1 MKKLFIILFVLVAA
15 VLTLFLGDKKVGT
28 VTSIAPPPENHL
40 DDEMSGPR
48 GEQIFI
54 GSGGGRYYMKEGRK
68 IYVGYKNKK
77 PATT

>member
-1 MKKLFIILFVLVAA
+1 MKKIAIILFALIAA
-15 VLTLFLGDKKVGT
+15 LITLFLGSDKKDRQPK
-28 VTSIAPPPENHL
+28 IAPPPENNI

-54 GSGGGRYYMKEGRK
+54 GSGGGRYYIKDGRK

-77 PATT
+77 QPVS